1 MPTMVI
7 FEGQPYKDSTIDQ
20 TKTYIQQCD
29 DDWLM
34 LYTHGKVLENTVSD
48 MFSNTAMIEEQQKL
62 MDALKMN
69 NSQQSST
76 S

>member
-1 MPTMVI
+1 
-7 FEGQPYKDSTIDQ
+7 
-20 TKTYIQQCD
+20 
-29 DDWLM
+29 M

-69 NSQQSST
+69 NS
-76 S
+76 